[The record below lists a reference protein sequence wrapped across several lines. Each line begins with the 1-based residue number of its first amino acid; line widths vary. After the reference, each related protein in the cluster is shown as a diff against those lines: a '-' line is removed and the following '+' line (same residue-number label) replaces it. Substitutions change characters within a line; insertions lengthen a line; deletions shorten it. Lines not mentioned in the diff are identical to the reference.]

1 MAHSAVSETARL
13 KKLYKESIAS
23 ELQKELNLSNI
34 HQVPK
39 VEKVIVSVGL
49 GKGKDDKRLFEV
61 ATTTLMKI
69 TGQKPVE
76 TIARKSIA
84 SFKLREGNRIGLKVT
99 LRGERMYEF
108 LDRLIN
114 IVIPRFRDFH
124 GVSDKSF
131 DKSGNYNIGIKEQS
145 VFAELTYEDTTIA
158 HGIQITIVM
167 SGGNSEYSKALLE
180 KLGMPFEKK
189 KENK

>member
-1 MAHSAVSETARL
+1 MATTTANTARL
-13 KKLYKESIAS
+13 KTLYKDKLVA
-23 ELQKELNLSNI
+23 ELQKELNLSNV
-34 HQVPK
+34 HQVPRL
-39 VEKVIVSVGL
+39 EKIIVSVGL

-61 ATTTLMKI
+61 ATNTVMKI

-99 LRGERMYEF
+99 LRDDRMYEF
-108 LDRLIN
+108 FDRLVS
-114 IVIPRFRDFH
+114 IVIPRLRDFH
-124 GVSDKSF
+124 GVSEKAF
-131 DKSGNYNIGIKEQS
+131 DKSGNYNLGLQEQS
-145 VFAELTYEDTTIA
+145 VFAELSFEDTTVP
-158 HGIQITIVM
+158 HGLQFTFVI

-189 KENK
+189 EKK

>member
-1 MAHSAVSETARL
+1 MAHSALSETARL